1 MHTIWDNF
9 WKHTVEK
16 SQTNATS
23 VTLHALIQVLWG
35 HIWKRTVEKSHTNAT
50 NVTTHLLLHTIWG
63 HIWRHTARKGE
74 TNAANVTSHLLLH
87 SIWGCIWK
95 HTVTET
101 PSPRSKLLPKFW
113 SLPSAKQI
121 QIVII
126 LNADTWRHFNSA
138 WLHFK
143 ATMWFLL
150 KSMSLVGWDLGTRAW
165 LLTSLFWSN
174 CKCIFFF

>member
-1 MHTIWDNF
+1 MHPLRQLLWRHI

-16 SQTNATS
+16 GWSVATN
-23 VTLHALIQVLWG
+23 VTMYQLVQVIWG
-35 HIWKRTVEKSHTNAT
+35 DIWKYTMEKSRTNAT
-50 NVTTHLLLHTIWG
+50 NVTIHLLLHTIWG

-126 LNADTWRHFNSA
+126 LNADTWK
-138 WLHFK
+138 HFK
-143 ATMWFLL
+143 T
-150 KSMSLVGWDLGTRAW
+150 VHD
-165 LLTSLFWSN
+165 
-174 CKCIFFF
+174 CILRQQCDFF